1 MAIFSF
7 FCEYHLFL
15 LTLRSNTPNAPFMK
29 RYHILLLLILAS
41 ILHVFAKDDD
51 PRNHAYYQIEY
62 RWIPLMVQAYQEQEQ
77 TKELYPL
84 NDLKMWNT
92 YMQTH
97 YPDIHEYFAWD
108 SLQVYTYG
116 QQSDSL
122 NMIIYVFPEPFEVPL
137 AAYGAVII
145 RPNAITYY
153 TFEKSYDG
161 YYVLG
166 TMDTQWTHT
175 NLGFYLPMPI
185 EEFIGLVCEKE
196 NIPVIKQYP
205 PEY

>member
-1 MAIFSF
+1 
-7 FCEYHLFL
+7 
-15 LTLRSNTPNAPFMK
+15 
-29 RYHILLLLILAS
+29 
-41 ILHVFAKDDD
+41 
-51 PRNHAYYQIEY
+51 
-62 RWIPLMVQAYQEQEQ
+62 
-77 TKELYPL
+77 
-84 NDLKMWNT
+84 MWNT

-108 SLQVYTYG
+108 SLQVYTK
-116 QQSDSL
+116 QSDSL
-122 NMIIYVFPEPFEVPL
+122 NMIIYVFPEPFNVPL
-137 AAYGAVII
+137 AAYGAVVI

-166 TMDTQWTHT
+166 TIDAEWTHT

-185 EEFIGLVCEKE
+185 DEFIGVVCEKE
-196 NIPVIKQYP
+196 NIPVNKQYP